1 MQKKTDFM
9 ITEEILRAVI
19 NDFQP
24 LNPLKTIV
32 KREKVIPLDSNRIVV
47 VTGIRRCGKSTLL
60 KSAFNDFIPVIFINF
75 EDIRLEGFDKN
86 DFQKIEQIALK
97 ENIRYLVF
105 DEIQNV
111 ADWEKFVRSAH
122 DKGFQIFI
130 SGSNAS
136 MLSREL
142 GTHLTGRHLQLELFP
157 FSFSEYLK
165 SKSLVANADN
175 FSLYLHEGGF
185 PEYLQSNEED
195 YLRSLARDI
204 VIRDIAV
211 RRNIKNDHLLLRLL
225 TFLMS
230 NSGKEFSYN
239 NIGRLLE
246 IKSVRTTIDYCD
258 FLKESYLIDLIPR
271 FFYSI
276 KQQQSNPKKIYT
288 IDTAMAKSISLSFSE
303 DNGRMLENSVFL
315 MLKHFSVDIYYYKD
329 EKSECDFLIKKENQ
343 IFMAVQVSWHLTAD
357 NLERELNG
365 LKNAMKTCS
374 VKNGFIVT
382 MDQEDSFD
390 GISAI
395 PAWKFN
401 DILKEVF

>member
-1 MQKKTDFM
+1 M

-24 LNPLKTIV
+24 LNPLKTII
-32 KREKVIPLDSNRIVV
+32 KREKAIPLDSNRIVV

-185 PEYLQSNEED
+185 PEYLKSNEED

-258 FLKESYLIDLIPR
+258 FLKESYLIDMIPR
-271 FFYSI
+271 FSYSI
-276 KQQQSNPKKIYT
+276 KQQQSNPKKYI
-288 IDTAMAKSISLSFSE
+288 L
-303 DNGRMLENSVFL
+303 
-315 MLKHFSVDIYYYKD
+315 
-329 EKSECDFLIKKENQ
+329 LILQWLNQ
-343 IFMAVQVSWHLTAD
+343 
-357 NLERELNG
+357 
-365 LKNAMKTCS
+365 
-374 VKNGFIVT
+374 
-382 MDQEDSFD
+382 
-390 GISAI
+390 
-395 PAWKFN
+395 
-401 DILKEVF
+401 